1 MPLDALALSR
11 ADPTQV
17 PWAPLPGESPAEYL
31 AFQLYLNSVEPGQ
44 SRPAVASPLGRLNR
58 WPERAAAHDAYV
70 GGGQTQALDA
80 RYTRR
85 RHLAT
90 LAVVSEILRTE
101 LLKHYEICLSSSAP
115 STDLPAL
122 VKMVKALVE
131 SERLLRDG
139 DGRDQG
145 AENVDLTGLA
155 DDELLYIE
163 QAIARGKKS

>member
-1 MPLDALALSR
+1 
-11 ADPTQV
+11 
-17 PWAPLPGESPAEYL
+17 
-31 AFQLYLNSVEPGQ
+31 
-44 SRPAVASPLGRLNR
+44 
-58 WPERAAAHDAYV
+58 V